1 MDSNSSFLLKQGV
14 SLKACS
20 FGTQIIGVSCLPHE
34 TKTLLL
40 KLVRA
45 LKKYV
50 NFINNGDPYSHGKT
64 LIKQNLKKR
73 MQLDQLLQTLEQ
85 PKTGLDEKQRCR
97 TCVLQEIKCKY
108 EDLF

>member
-1 MDSNSSFLLKQGV
+1 MDSNSSFLLKHGV

-20 FGTQIIGVSCLPHE
+20 FGTQIIGVSRLPHE

-40 KLVRA
+40 KLVRT

-50 NFINNGDPYSHGKT
+50 NFINNGDPYSHGRT
-64 LIKQNLKKR
+64 LIRQNLKKR
-73 MQLDQLLQTLEQ
+73 MQLDQLLQTEQ
-85 PKTGLDEKQRCR
+85 PKTGLDEKQRCQ